1 MESRLNANGSFN
13 TCRAVLEYLVFT
25 LLILKYT
32 NLPTQTGPK
41 QRKCNCKS
49 SVQCVNYSLA
59 FFSISSRDCGR
70 VVLMIGKSSKEGK
83 FTPPRRPI
91 SSIIHFVFFF
101 VFFWNGTGYR
111 FCCPFL
117 SGRGKE
123 RNKSNNKIIS
133 YGMCPSLTGL
143 QINIFNNRFLP
154 RPRSRYC
161 VRQRPN
167 GGGGDTWN

>member
-91 SSIIHFVFFF
+91 SSIIHFVFFLFFSETEQGIVF
-101 VFFWNGTGYR
+101 VVL
-111 FCCPFL
+111 FC
-117 SGRGKE
+117 RAAE
-123 RNKSNNKIIS
+123 RNETKAII
-133 YGMCPSLTGL
+133 
-143 QINIFNNRFLP
+143 R
-154 RPRSRYC
+154 
-161 VRQRPN
+161 
-167 GGGGDTWN
+167 